1 MSIIMIILLVLIGLL
16 VGWLGP
22 AIFRSERPHGLVGDL
37 GVSVLVMLVFG
48 GGFWFWG
55 ADALGFSKGWIKL
68 AGSLGDS
75 AILAG
80 IALWLMRR

>member
-1 MSIIMIILLVLIGLL
+1 MSIVMIVLLVLIGLL

-22 AIFRSERPHGLVGDL
+22 IIFRSERPHGLVGDL
-37 GVSVLVMLVFG
+37 GVSVLIMLVFG

-68 AGSLGDS
+68 AGSLVDP

-80 IALWLMRR
+80 IVLWLMRR

>member
-1 MSIIMIILLVLIGLL
+1 MSVIVIILLVLIGSL

-37 GVSVLVMLVFG
+37 GVSVLIMLVLG

-68 AGSLGDS
+68 AGSLVDP

>member
-1 MSIIMIILLVLIGLL
+1 MSIIMIVLLVLIGLL

-22 AIFRSERPHGLVGDL
+22 AIFRSKRPHGLIGDL
-37 GVSVLVMLVFG
+37 GVSVLIMLVVG

-80 IALWLMRR
+80 IVLWLMRR